1 MFVTGDDATGTII
14 KVSGIL
20 IRLYLSR
27 VPVLEVGNIA
37 VPSVEMFAKS
47 VVAFTDTVT
56 NVSDKC
62 RQVYLSNKCLTC
74 AISSG

>member
-1 MFVTGDDATGTII
+1 M
-14 KVSGIL
+14 
-20 IRLYLSR
+20 
-27 VPVLEVGNIA
+27 LEVGDIA
-37 VPSVEMFAKS
+37 APSVEMFAKS

-62 RQVYLSNKCLTC
+62 RQVYLSNKCLTS